1 VLFHLNRRERCRH
14 AVSPASHTRGTK
26 HTRRSRRTAQVSRA
40 RFLAVLAIASA
51 ALYPSAINAAPGD
64 LDQTFGTNG
73 MSSINPIYA
82 GSAAIL
88 LQPDGK
94 IILTG
99 YFDKQQSPYD
109 RDVQLARL
117 NPDGTPD
124 LTFGTGGVATIDLG
138 GTNDQASASVLL
150 ADGKILVAGERT
162 GQLFLLRLSADGQPD
177 TSFASGGYITNNV
190 AARTYALLR
199 QSSGKIIIQDN
210 TLGSSSNLFL
220 ARFNTDGTLDTS
232 FGSSG
237 QAVLDAGAFEEGTTA
252 FLDNSD
258 RILLTGRTTCCGD
271 QLIVGRFTAD
281 GVLDTSFGTNG
292 FVTITGTGGS
302 GYGNAIATQSTG
314 SIIIAGRTYGQDR
327 DMVIAR
333 LHDNGNVDTT
343 FGTSGLT
350 VVDLGVGESI
360 QSIAVQS
367 DDSIFAIATREEQIG
382 DDFMDYVYSREVL
395 LVRFDSDGNLD
406 TSFDG
411 DGVLTLFNSEE
422 TSGRDIVPSSDSAVL
437 AVAGDNLTARVWRV
451 LTAATPS
458 PPTELSVV
466 TGDAQ
471 ATLTWTAPTNNGGA
485 AITGYTVQSTTDG
498 TNWTTE
504 IADTS
509 DTTATATITA
519 LDNGTSYQFR
529 VAALNSVGAGTASE
543 PTNAA
548 TPATTPS
555 APTELS
561 VVTGDAQATLT
572 WTAPTNNGGA
582 AITGYTVQ
590 STTDGTNWTTEIAD
604 TSTLAR
610 ATRVNGA
617 QSLLSATI
625 TGLSNSVS
633 YQFRVAAISAEGIG
647 AFSFPS
653 SPATPAGP
661 TTTEPASSTTSV
673 AAPETTVAATPTTTT
688 IQVTTSTNVAASTS
702 TSVTPLLPSTGGRN
716 SGYAVLALLLSL
728 GALAIIASRRHGARQ
743 L

>member
-509 DTTATATITA
+509 
-519 LDNGTSYQFR
+519 
-529 VAALNSVGAGTASE
+529 
-543 PTNAA
+543 
-548 TPATTPS
+548 
-555 APTELS
+555 
-561 VVTGDAQATLT
+561 
-572 WTAPTNNGGA
+572 
-582 AITGYTVQ
+582 
-590 STTDGTNWTTEIAD
+590 
-604 TSTLAR
+604 TLAR

>member
-99 YFDKQQSPYD
+99 YYDKQQSPYD

-509 DTTATATITA
+509 
-519 LDNGTSYQFR
+519 
-529 VAALNSVGAGTASE
+529 
-543 PTNAA
+543 
-548 TPATTPS
+548 
-555 APTELS
+555 
-561 VVTGDAQATLT
+561 
-572 WTAPTNNGGA
+572 
-582 AITGYTVQ
+582 
-590 STTDGTNWTTEIAD
+590 
-604 TSTLAR
+604 TLAR

>member
-1 VLFHLNRRERCRH
+1 M
-14 AVSPASHTRGTK
+14 
-26 HTRRSRRTAQVSRA
+26 
-40 RFLAVLAIASA
+40 AVLAIASA

-73 MSSINPIYA
+73 MSSINPISA

-177 TSFASGGYITNNV
+177 TSFAEGGYITNNV

-292 FVTITGTGGS
+292 FVTITGTGGD

-314 SIIIAGRTYGQDR
+314 SIIIAGRTYGQDS

-367 DDSIFAIATREEQIG
+367 DDSIFAIATREEQISDG
-382 DDFMDYVYSREVL
+382 FMDYVYSREVL

-458 PPTELSVV
+458 
-466 TGDAQ
+466 
-471 ATLTWTAPTNNGGA
+471 
-485 AITGYTVQSTTDG
+485 
-498 TNWTTE
+498 
-504 IADTS
+504 
-509 DTTATATITA
+509 
-519 LDNGTSYQFR
+519 
-529 VAALNSVGAGTASE
+529 
-543 PTNAA
+543 
-548 TPATTPS
+548 

-561 VVTGDAQATLT
+561 VVTGDTQATLT

-716 SGYAVLALLLSL
+716 SGYGVLALLLSL

>member
-1 VLFHLNRRERCRH
+1 M
-14 AVSPASHTRGTK
+14 
-26 HTRRSRRTAQVSRA
+26 
-40 RFLAVLAIASA
+40 AVLAIASA

-138 GTNDQASASVLL
+138 GTNDEASASVLL

-292 FVTITGTGGS
+292 FVTITGTGED

-314 SIIIAGRTYGQDR
+314 SIIIAGHTYGQDR

-382 DDFMDYVYSREVL
+382 DDFMDYVFSREVL

-451 LTAATPS
+451 LTAA
-458 PPTELSVV
+458 
-466 TGDAQ
+466 
-471 ATLTWTAPTNNGGA
+471 
-485 AITGYTVQSTTDG
+485 
-498 TNWTTE
+498 
-504 IADTS
+504 
-509 DTTATATITA
+509 
-519 LDNGTSYQFR
+519 
-529 VAALNSVGAGTASE
+529 
-543 PTNAA
+543 
-548 TPATTPS
+548 TPS

-625 TGLSNSVS
+625 IGLSNNVS

-688 IQVTTSTNVAASTS
+688 IQVTTSTNAATSTS

-716 SGYAVLALLLSL
+716 SGYGVLALLLSL
-728 GALAIIASRRHGARQ
+728 GALATIASRRHGARQ

>member
-1 VLFHLNRRERCRH
+1 
-14 AVSPASHTRGTK
+14 
-26 HTRRSRRTAQVSRA
+26 
-40 RFLAVLAIASA
+40 
-51 ALYPSAINAAPGD
+51 
-64 LDQTFGTNG
+64 

-99 YFDKQQSPYD
+99 YSDKQQSPYD
-109 RDVQLARL
+109 TDVQLARL

-237 QAVLDAGAFEEGTTA
+237 QAVLDAGAYEKGTTA

-302 GYGNAIATQSTG
+302 GFGNAIATQSTG
-314 SIIIAGRTYGQDR
+314 SIIIAGRTYGQDS

-350 VVDLGVGESI
+350 VVDLGAGESI
-360 QSIAVQS
+360 QSIAVQP

-382 DDFMDYVYSREVL
+382 DDLDPVYSREVL

-451 LTAATPS
+451 LTAA
-458 PPTELSVV
+458 
-466 TGDAQ
+466 
-471 ATLTWTAPTNNGGA
+471 
-485 AITGYTVQSTTDG
+485 
-498 TNWTTE
+498 
-504 IADTS
+504 
-509 DTTATATITA
+509 
-519 LDNGTSYQFR
+519 
-529 VAALNSVGAGTASE
+529 
-543 PTNAA
+543 
-548 TPATTPS
+548 TPS

-625 TGLSNSVS
+625 TGLSNNVS

-716 SGYAVLALLLSL
+716 SGYGILALLLSL
-728 GALAIIASRRHGARQ
+728 GALATIASRRHGARQ